1 MVVCRASVVKSEED
15 AGEDAAAVPETG
27 GATGD
32 GALANATDVSSD
44 ADVVKETEYVSERED
59 EPIARSKFDA
69 TDEDDEY
76 EYELPTST
84 SRRSRIRDT
93 KPSGRRRRVPDDIF
107 DEDDFDD
114 EEDLY
119 GVEDEEED
127 YYGRRRKSSTTRA
140 PRPLSKKKDTNRRR
154 RLMEDDYYVD
164 GYERDDGRKKE
175 KGRYGEFVTYFQDEF
190 VEDDDPNWEWET
202 TRSGRASVLLPPL
215 PDDARANN
223 GAASPLPRTIL
234 HFIGGAV
241 FGSYPTQFYSD
252 LLLPLA
258 QQTNSVV
265 VATNVPVTID
275 RNPLDHYALSD
286 GIAEALQEAY
296 EDILCDEFDFDAMK
310 DVPLVGVGHS
320 LGSRLHAVMNTD
332 DEDMFQRMTQRI
344 PNRRAGNVFMGFN
357 NYGASSAVPGVK
369 TLRKGIKEAEAY
381 EEQNRRQRRGYNDD
395 DDDDDYL
402 GGRRRSSSQRRGGR
416 GNRRNGRRNGYAY
429 DDEFYDDDY
438 YDDDDGT
445 IKEDLEEIFG
455 LALASVKSRLTPRD
469 LQGENLEFQPTPDE
483 LWSSLNSGMYGERI
497 ENTLIVQFDRDR
509 ICQGSR
515 LARALS
521 EGAAAGSGDD
531 DPTEASNGSVK
542 YARLEGVHL
551 TPASSY
557 NSNGLSL
564 SGIVGM
570 AQASISF
577 DAMAKEIARERK
589 EGRKKP
595 TKKVL
600 EDKAHEMEALVKTIA
615 RFVEEV
621 R

>member
-1 MVVCRASVVKSEED
+1 MVCRASVVKSEED
-15 AGEDAAAVPETG
+15 SGGDAAAVPETD
-27 GATGD
+27 AAGD
-32 GALANATDVSSD
+32 VALDNATDVGSAVD
-44 ADVVKETEYVSERED
+44 DVED
-59 EPIARSKFDA
+59 ELRKRAQFDT

-76 EYELPTST
+76 EYEVPTPI

-93 KPSGRRRRVPDDIF
+93 NKNGRRRRVPDDIF
-107 DEDDFDD
+107 DKDDFDD
-114 EEDLY
+114 EEGYLY
-119 GVEDEEED
+119 DDEDEEED

-140 PRPLSKKKDTNRRR
+140 RPLSKKKDTNRRR
-154 RLMEDDYYVD
+154 RLMEDDYY
-164 GYERDDGRKKE
+164 EDDGFEQDDRKK
-175 KGRYGEFVTYFQDEF
+175 KKRRYGEYVTYFQDEI
-190 VEDDDPNWEWET
+190 VEDDRNRGWEWET

-215 PDDARANN
+215 PDDVRANT
-223 GAASPLPRTIL
+223 GAASPPPRTIL

-241 FGSYPTQFYSD
+241 FGSYPIQFYSD

-258 QQTNSVV
+258 QRTNSVV

-286 GIAEALQEAY
+286 GITEALEEAY
-296 EDILCDEFDFDAMK
+296 EDILCDEFDFDALK

-332 DEDMFQRMTQRI
+332 DEDMFQRMTERI
-344 PNRRAGNVFMGFN
+344 PNRRVGNVFMGFN

-381 EEQNRRQRRGYNDD
+381 EEQNRKQRRGYYDG
-395 DDDDDYL
+395 DDDDDYF
-402 GGRRRSSSQRRGGR
+402 GGRRRSSSQRRGR
-416 GNRRNGRRNGYAY
+416 RDNRRNGRRDRYGY
-429 DDEFYDDDY
+429 DDEFDGDDY
-438 YDDDDGT
+438 YEDDDGT

-497 ENTLIVQFDRDR
+497 ENTLVVQFDRDR

-521 EGAAAGSGDD
+521 EGAAADSDD
-531 DPTEASNGSVK
+531 DEQTGANNGNVK

-589 EGRKKP
+589 EGKPNKKI
-595 TKKVL
+595 L

>member
-1 MVVCRASVVKSEED
+1 MLCRTSVESED
-15 AGEDAAAVPETG
+15 AGGDAASPRAPIV
-27 GATGD
+27 GD
-32 GALANATDVSSD
+32 VTLGNATDAGSTVGT
-44 ADVVKETEYVSERED
+44 KETEYVSEREA
-59 EPIARSKFDA
+59 ERRLPRRRAPIDTADD
-69 TDEDDEY
+69 DEDDEY
-76 EYELPTST
+76 EYEVPT
-84 SRRSRIRDT
+84 SRRPRIRNN
-93 KPSGRRRRVPDDIF
+93 KSSGRRRRVRDDLF
-107 DEDDFDD
+107 DDDDDDFDD
-114 EEDLY
+114 EDLY
-119 GVEDEEED
+119 GDEDEEED
-127 YYGRRRKSSTTRA
+127 YYGRRRKST
-140 PRPLSKKKDTNRRR
+140 PRPLSKKKVANRRR
-154 RLMEDDYYVD
+154 RLTEDDYED
-164 GYERDDGRKKE
+164 GYEDDDVGRFTDRKKE
-175 KGRYGEFVTYFQDEF
+175 RKGYGDYVTYFQEDF
-190 VEDDDPNWEWET
+190 VEEDPNQGWEWET

-215 PDDARANN
+215 PDDAPANS
-223 GAASPLPRTIL
+223 AAPPPQTIL
-234 HFIGGAV
+234 HFIGGAI

-296 EDILCDEFDFDAMK
+296 DEILCDEFNFDTLK
-310 DVPLVGVGHS
+310 DVPMVGVGHS

-332 DEDMFQRMTQRI
+332 DEDMFQRMTERI
-344 PNRRAGNVFMGFN
+344 PSRRAGNVFMGFN

-369 TLRKGIKEAEAY
+369 TLRKGVKEAEAY
-381 EEQNRRQRRGYNDD
+381 EEQNRKRRRGYDD
-395 DDDDDYL
+395 DEDDDDYYYG
-402 GGRRRSSSQRRGGR
+402 GGRRRSSSRKRSRGDRSNGR
-416 GNRRNGRRNGYAY
+416 RRNGRR
-429 DDEFYDDDY
+429 DRFDDDDY

-455 LALASVKSRLTPRD
+455 LALASVKSKLTPRD
-469 LQGENLEFQPTPDE
+469 LQGDNLEFQPTPDE

-521 EGAAAGSGDD
+521 EGAAAGSDD
-531 DPTEASNGSVK
+531 KEQTEASNGSIK

-564 SGIVGM
+564 SGMVGL

-589 EGRKKP
+589 EGKKP
-595 TKKVL
+595 SKKIL

-615 RFVEEV
+615 RFVKEV

>member
-15 AGEDAAAVPETG
+15 AGGDAAAVPPETG
-27 GATGD
+27 AAGD
-32 GALANATDVSSD
+32 ASLSNATDAGSAVGG
-44 ADVVKETEYVSERED
+44 VKETEYVSERED
-59 EPIARSKFDA
+59 EPRRTKFDA

-76 EYELPTST
+76 YEYELPTS
-84 SRRSRIRDT
+84 RRSRMRDT
-93 KPSGRRRRVPDDIF
+93 KSSGRRRRVPDDIF

-119 GVEDEEED
+119 GDEDEEEE

-154 RLMEDDYYVD
+154 RLMEDDYYED

-175 KGRYGEFVTYFQDEF
+175 TRRYGEFVTYFQDEF
-190 VEDDDPNWEWET
+190 VEDDDPNRGWEWET

-215 PDDARANN
+215 PDDARANS
-223 GAASPLPRTIL
+223 GASSPPPRCIL

-241 FGSYPTQFYSD
+241 FGSYPIQFYSD

-258 QQTNSVV
+258 QRTNSVV

-296 EDILCDEFDFDAMK
+296 EDILCDEFDFDALK

-332 DEDMFQRMTQRI
+332 DEDIFQRMAERI
-344 PNRRAGNVFMGFN
+344 SSRRVGNIFMGFN

-395 DDDDDYL
+395 DDDDDYF
-402 GGRRRSSSQRRGGR
+402 GGRRRSSSQRRDGR
-416 GNRRNGRRNGYAY
+416 DNRRNGRRNGYAY
-429 DDEFYDDDY
+429 DDEFDDDDY

-445 IKEDLEEIFG
+445 IQEDLEEIFG

-521 EGAAAGSGDD
+521 EGAAAGSDD
-531 DPTEASNGSVK
+531 DESTEASNGSVK

-589 EGRKKP
+589 EGQKP
-595 TKKVL
+595 TKKIL